1 MKELLREPDNKLSN
15 YVAEPAE
22 IIDLCA
28 GGKHSMVLTG
38 GGNVYAF
45 GFGDQG

>member
-15 YVAEPAE
+15 YAVEVAE
-22 IIDLCA
+22 IIDICA
-28 GGKHSMVLTG
+28 GGKHSLVLTG
-38 GGNVYAF
+38 SGQIYAF